1 MSEALAK
8 LSLFDPAV
16 QEDWYAAYEI
26 LHKEAPV
33 YWCEEG
39 GFFVVTKYADI
50 QAISREPNLFS
61 TAATRKSSD
70 PLIKFPEALDIYE
83 GKGWTRFQ
91 PMVTDPPIHKQYR
104 RNFDNFFSPSGVK
117 VMEPFIRQ
125 FINELVDGW
134 IGKGEC
140 EFVHDFAMPL
150 PMTVITKMLGFP
162 MEDLPLLKRW
172 SEVWVMPFAR
182 GLTVQQEKYVA
193 QMGVEF
199 QHYIHEQAQLRRRSP
214 RQDVLTAL
222 VNGTVGEGEDKR
234 PLTDNEIIGITD
246 NLLIGGNET
255 TTFALTS
262 GIWLLFRFPEIYA
275 ELKADRSK
283 VRNFVEEVLRMESPT
298 MGLMR
303 CTTED
308 TEIRGVKIPK
318 GSVLNLRFAAGNRD
332 EEQFPDAA
340 CPHLSRK
347 NAAAHLAFGQ
357 AEHHCPGAALS
368 RLEQLCTFEILL
380 DRLDNI
386 RPAPGKNDYSH
397 LPGFTLRGLKQL
409 HIQFD
414 EAAG

>member
-16 QEDWYAAYEI
+16 QEDWYPAYRL
-26 LHKEAPV
+26 LHEEAPV

-39 GFFVVTKYADI
+39 GFFVITKYADI
-50 QAISREPNLFS
+50 QAVSREPNLFS
-61 TAATRKSSD
+61 TAATRTSSD
-70 PLIKFPEALDIYE
+70 PLIKHREALDIYE
-83 GKGWTRFQ
+83 RKGWPRFQ

-104 RNFDNFFSPSGVK
+104 RNFDRFFSPSGVR

-125 FINELVDGW
+125 FVDELIDGW
-134 IGKGEC
+134 IDRGEC

-172 SEVWVMPFAR
+172 SETWVMPFAR
-182 GLTVQQEKYVA
+182 GLSLEQEKYVA

-199 QHYIHEQAQLRRRSP
+199 QHYIHEQAELRRRSP
-214 RQDVLTAL
+214 RDDVLTAL
-222 VNGTVGEGEDKR
+222 VNGTVGEGAEER
-234 PLTDNEIIGITD
+234 PLTENEIIGITD

-262 GIWLLFRFPEIYA
+262 GIWLLFRFPDIHR
-275 ELKADRSK
+275 ELPQDPSK
-283 VRNFVEEVLRMESPT
+283 IRNFVEEVLRIESPT

-303 CTTED
+303 VATED
-308 TEIRGVKIPK
+308 TEIRGVRIPR

-340 CPHLSRK
+340 CPHLDRK

-368 RLEQLCTFEILL
+368 RLEQMCAFEILL
-380 DRLDNI
+380 QRLADI
-386 RPAPGKNDYSH
+386 RPAPGKNDYAH
-397 LPGFTLRGLKQL
+397 LPGFTLRGLKAL
-409 HIQFD
+409 HIEFD
-414 EAAG
+414 PA